1 MKNTVQYEFLS
12 IAFIHD
18 NAFITEQKYKLSVT
32 RLAFLIIFVDI
43 IKSLFQ
49 QMYAIIDIETTG
61 GSARIEKITEIAIY
75 QHDGSKITGEFVSLV
90 NPERNIPYFIT
101 NLTGITNEMVED
113 APRFYEIAK
122 TIVELTEGRTFVAHN
137 ARFDYSFIRQE
148 FKSLGFNFKRNI
160 LDTVALSRKLF
171 PGHRS
176 YSLGNICRDLSITI
190 NGRHRAAGDAL
201 ATVKLFEI
209 IIAKDLEITGSKSV
223 LLKNTR
229 VSKLN
234 PKLDIT
240 KVDSIPDEPGI
251 YYFYNED
258 GDLIYVGKSRNLQQR
273 ISTHLSN
280 NTTNRSMEMR
290 DLIADIDWETTGSE
304 LIALLKESS
313 EIKKNKP
320 VYNRA
325 QRRTGFQWAI
335 FSFTDTHGYINYRYG
350 KLDDDEDPVSV
361 FTSKEKTKS
370 KLNYLVET
378 YGLCQKLCGL
388 YETDGAC
395 FHYQVGICKGACCGK
410 ESAAEYNERA
420 ASANEEFIF
429 TRRNF
434 FIIDKGRDDEERC
447 AVKILNGKY
456 SGYGYFNINDMGFGL
471 AAVHECIKHS
481 VDNRDIQVILKSYLK
496 RNRVEK
502 IIEF

>member
-1 MKNTVQYEFLS
+1 
-12 IAFIHD
+12 
-18 NAFITEQKYKLSVT
+18 
-32 RLAFLIIFVDI
+32 
-43 IKSLFQ
+43 
-49 QMYAIIDIETTG
+49 MYAIIDIETTG

-75 QHDGSKITGEFVSLV
+75 LHDGNKITGEFVTLV

-113 APRFYEIAK
+113 APRFFEIARK
-122 TIVELTEGRTFVAHN
+122 VIELTEGRTFVAHN

-148 FKSLGFNFKRNI
+148 YKSLGFNYKRNI
-160 LDTVALSRKLF
+160 LDTVTLSRKLL
-171 PGHRS
+171 PGYRS
-176 YSLGNICRDLSITI
+176 YSLGNICKDLRISI

-209 IIAKDLEITGSKSV
+209 LIDRDIEINGSRSA

-234 PKLDIT
+234 PKLDI
-240 KVDSIPDEPGI
+240 KKIDSIPDEPGI
-251 YYFYNED
+251 YFFYNEN
-258 GDLIYVGKSRNLQQR
+258 GDLIYIGKSRNLQQR

-280 NTTNRSMEMR
+280 NSTNRSMEMR

-304 LIALLKESS
+304 LIALLKESF
-313 EIKKNKP
+313 EIKLNKP

-335 FSFTDTHGYINYRYG
+335 FSFIDQNGYMNYRYG
-350 KLDDDEDPVSV
+350 QINDNDVPVSV

-370 KLNYLVET
+370 KLGSLIET
-378 YGLCQKLCGL
+378 YGLCQKLSGL

-395 FHYQVGICKGACCGK
+395 FHYHVGICKGACCGK
-410 ESAAEYNERA
+410 EPPETYNERA
-420 ASANEEFIF
+420 AKAAEEFVF

-434 FIIDKGRDDEERC
+434 FIIDKGRNDEERC
-447 AVKILNGKY
+447 AVKIVNGKY
-456 SGYGYFNINDMGFGL
+456 AGYGYFNINEMGFGL
-471 AAVHECIKHS
+471 SAVHECIKPS
-481 VDNRDIQVILKSYLK
+481 GDNRDIQVILKQYLK
-496 RNRVEK
+496 SNRVEK